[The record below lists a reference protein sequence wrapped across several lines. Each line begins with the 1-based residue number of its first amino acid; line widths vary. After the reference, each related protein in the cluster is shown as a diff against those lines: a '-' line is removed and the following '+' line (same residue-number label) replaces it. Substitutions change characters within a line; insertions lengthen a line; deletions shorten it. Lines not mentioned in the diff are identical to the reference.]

1 LVRERIRIQADSSQI
16 MSLMSEGREMYG
28 MQTFDQHLYELWEAE
43 QISEETALAYASSAK
58 DLSLRLRGL
67 M

>member
-1 LVRERIRIQADSSQI
+1 MQVDGSQI
-16 MSLMSEGREMYG
+16 LSLMEEGRDTYG

-43 QISEETALAYASSAK
+43 EISEETALEFASSNK

-67 M
+67 I